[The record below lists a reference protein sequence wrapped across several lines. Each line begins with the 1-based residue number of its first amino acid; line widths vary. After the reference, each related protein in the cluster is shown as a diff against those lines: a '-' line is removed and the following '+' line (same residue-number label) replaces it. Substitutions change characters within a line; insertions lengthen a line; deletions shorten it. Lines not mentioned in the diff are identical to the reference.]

1 MKRLGDY
8 ILGTL
13 LVAPILAVG
22 LAVIVR
28 DLWLMRQ
35 VRWTRGRRP

>member
-22 LAVIVR
+22 LAVLVR
-28 DLWLMRQ
+28 DLWLARR
-35 VRWTRGRRP
+35 VRWVRRRP